1 MRGVEYFSGGVGEGG
16 VAVVGLQRGGCPFP
30 HPLSSDIISP
40 LFLFSLDESDSDDD
54 DEILDDDE
62 PDMDTV
68 MIQHSGAVNR
78 IRVITGLTR

>member
-1 MRGVEYFSGGVGEGG
+1 MCRGGRDSSGGSTERGV
-16 VAVVGLQRGGCPFP
+16 
-30 HPLSSDIISP
+30 PLPPSLILWYNIP
-40 LFLFSLDESDSDDD
+40 LFSLDESDSDDD

-78 IRVITGLTR
+78 IRVISPLL